1 MSVTGGYLA
10 EIVANGLLD
19 SGSKFVFGLPGG
31 GNNLDVVGA
40 AESVGLEFILAHGET
55 SAAIMASTYA
65 EISGKPCA
73 CLVTRGPGT
82 ASAVNGLAQA
92 ALDRQPL
99 ILLTDA
105 VSSCDWARIS
115 HQRIDQRELMHPV
128 AKWSVVLGSSSPE
141 NTMAAAL
148 ATAIQPRPGPVHL
161 DLDPSANGVASPP
174 GPPSGAVD
182 EPAMAALIKRS
193 RFPLIVVGL
202 GVLGQTEAM
211 VA

>member
-1 MSVTGGYLA
+1 MSVTGGYLS
-10 EIVANGLLD
+10 EIVANGLLG

-65 EISGKPCA
+65 EISGSPCA
-73 CLVTRGPGT
+73 CLVTRGPGA

-99 ILLTDA
+99 ILLTDT
-105 VSSCDWARIS
+105 VSSIDWARIS
-115 HQRIDQRELMHPV
+115 HQRIDQRELLHTV
-128 AKWSVVLGSSSPE
+128 AKWSAVLGSSNPE
-141 NTMAAAL
+141 NTMASAL

-161 DLDPSANGVASPP
+161 DLDPSA
-174 GPPSGAVD
+174 SG
-182 EPAMAALIKRS
+182 
-193 RFPLIVVGL
+193 
-202 GVLGQTEAM
+202 
-211 VA
+211 